1 MGDEVDESF
10 DQWTDFVF
18 LAFSLSKIMESAM
31 LSKCTKHRR
40 NCEVSMPVD
49 FFTWDLWVG
58 KTKLTVINLR
68 DLREKLVVHP
78 FDEFHRFSES
88 TGDQLSEGT
97 AKFYTF
103 GNFLPD
109 GMN

>member
-1 MGDEVDESF
+1 MPMNLF
-10 DQWTDFVF
+10 AWDFR
-18 LAFSLSKIMESAM
+18 M
-31 LSKCTKHRR
+31 
-40 NCEVSMPVD
+40 
-49 FFTWDLWVG
+49 G

-78 FDEFHRFSES
+78 FDKFHRFSES
-88 TGDQLSEGT
+88 TSDQLSEGT
-97 AKFYTF
+97 TKFYTF